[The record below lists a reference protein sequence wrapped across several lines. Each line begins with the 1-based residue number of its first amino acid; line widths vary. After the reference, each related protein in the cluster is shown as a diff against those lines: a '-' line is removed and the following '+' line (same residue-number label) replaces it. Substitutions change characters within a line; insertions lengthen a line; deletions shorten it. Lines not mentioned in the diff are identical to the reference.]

1 MKLSEDQ
8 LMKIELDRTKC
19 TGIGMCESVAP
30 DFFEI
35 DDDGELVM
43 LRDAVDG
50 AEVADVEAAVQAC
63 PTAALR
69 LRS

>member
-8 LMKIELDRTKC
+8 LMKIELDRAKC

-43 LRDAVDG
+43 LRDAVDS
-50 AEVADVEAAVQAC
+50 ADVADVEAAVQAC

-69 LRS
+69 LRP

>member
-1 MKLSEDQ
+1 
-8 LMKIELDRTKC
+8 MKIELDRAKC

-35 DDDGELVM
+35 DHDGELVVH
-43 LRDAVDG
+43 RDDADG
-50 AEVADVEAAVQAC
+50 SELADVEAAVQAC

-69 LRS
+69 LGT